1 MILCYREEKMGIADI
16 AVLVFV
22 GVWLL
27 AAVVYF
33 ITKKKSGRCIG
44 CSGGGCEGC
53 PKEKKQ

>member
-1 MILCYREEKMGIADI
+1 MGIADI